1 MPAILA
7 AELKPLA
14 DRFLDGLSVDQRRQA
29 HQAMSFARGTDWL
42 LLEEPLAALDM
53 AHARRPMHERA
64 DLSDGGKSVVMVLH
78 EVNHAAAWADHVV
91 AGRTIRIVAAMNV

>member
-53 AHARRPMHERA
+53 AHARRLMHERA
-64 DLSDGGKSVVMVLH
+64 DLSDGGKTLSWCCTRSTMPPPGLITSWR
-78 EVNHAAAWADHVV
+78 AAPS
-91 AGRTIRIVAAMNV
+91 RSSPR